1 MGRCS
6 LLFRQ
11 FSLLLWKNYI
21 VKRRLWIVTF
31 LEVIL
36 ELLFAIMLLMFRKYI
51 PTEQVAS
58 VSYSVQD
65 IDTLPSFFQDF
76 PSPGSLW
83 ELVYVPSSNEAVKGI
98 AKDVQRT
105 LGKTIKA
112 RGFTSEQAFDDY
124 IRYHNESSNVLAAIV
139 FEHAFS
145 HKFEPIPLKV
155 RYHLR
160 LSFSPR
166 NTIVTGRLFLMPKEP
181 EGWRTALLFPLYPL
195 PGPRNHLMSDGGNPG
210 YISEGFLAIQHAVD
224 KAITQYH
231 AKDPVRWLINSVHV
245 VVKRFPFP
253 HFVSDNFLEFLGQV
267 LPLIILLIYSLNV
280 LMIIRVI
287 VQEKEKQLKE
297 YLQMM
302 GLSNWLFWGSY
313 FVTFIFSFLIT
324 VTLMTMFFFIK
335 IFNQPILRNSEPS
348 LVFIFLVCFAISSLF
363 FSFMISTF
371 FNKANMAVATGG
383 CIYFITYL
391 PYLFINSRYNQMSLN
406 QKLSACL
413 LSNIAMTLGINLLV
427 KFEVKGDGV
436 RWDSLMD
443 TVSIE
448 DDLSFGHVLGMMLCD
463 SLCYALVA
471 WYMENV
477 FPGEYGMPQSWYFF
491 LKRSYWYG
499 YPKPHFRK
507 HIESDNTPRSEYMEA
522 EPVGLVAGVQIK
534 HLSKV
539 FVVGNNIKEAVK
551 DLTLNIYEGQI
562 TVLLGHNGAGKTTT
576 LSMLTGLFPPTSGQ
590 AYINGF
596 EITRDMVQIRKNLG
610 LCPQHDLLFDYLT
623 VEEHLYFF
631 AKLKGFSKKKLK
643 GEIDHMLNVFNL
655 EEKRNSFTNSLSGGM
670 KRKLSISIALVGD
683 SKVVMLDEPTSG
695 MDLISRRATWNL
707 LQQQKSS
714 RTILL
719 TTHHMDE
726 ADLLGDRI
734 AIMAKGDLQCCGS
747 SLFLK
752 HKYGAGYHLIMVKE
766 PQCNIKKISQLIFRF
781 VPNARMESNV
791 GAELSFILPKE
802 NAVRFEELFTELETN
817 QEKLG
822 ISSYGASVTTME
834 EVFLKVGKMVDAK
847 MDLQAVQL
855 SASNKEFLR
864 QASRMSLEGDNMGLY
879 LSDTDDE
886 EDKKP
891 DNQEHHEHH
900 YHSVKFNTGIYLYS
914 QQFYAMLVKRA
925 TFSLRNWK
933 LILLQILVLLTF
945 TSILLK
951 AITFYSE
958 VQDDPKLEMS
968 LQPYGR
974 TIVPFS
980 VSGNTELSRRFKQ
993 HIQVLLHDE
1002 KQVPQ
1007 LVKGDIEEFLLNG
1020 RLCSDRCL
1028 VAFDVVSGEN
1038 KTTITAFFN
1047 NQAYHSPAAALALV
1061 DNILHMA
1068 RNGPSTSIKIYNKPQ
1083 PRSAIKAAREE
1094 YHKGSRGH
1102 EIAFSLF
1109 FGMAALASSFCLLT
1123 VTERIIK
1130 AKHLQFVSGVRIINF
1145 WLSAFLWDLFNFI
1158 IPCLLLLVVFKLCD
1172 VKAFIDDYH
1181 AADILLIFMLYGWSI
1196 IPLMYLM
1203 SFLFS
1208 GSATAYAKLVV
1219 FNFFSGIISFLFVY
1233 MAESNVVIMAN
1244 SSIKAL
1250 DNLFLIFPNHNLGQ
1264 SISGFY
1270 ENYKAQKY
1278 CTSVAYTDCEK
1289 KGITYE
1295 ENIYSWMGHGI
1306 GKYVASMALSGFF
1319 FLLLLFLIE
1328 SQAWKFRNKLSRC
1341 IFFRCYTNWRK
1352 ISHSKKHDN
1361 QRELEDTDVSN
1372 EKKKIRDYPREAI
1385 SVMQCPL
1392 ILRDLKKVYY
1402 RWIPILAV
1410 DKISFTVMKGECF
1423 GLLGFN
1429 GAGKTTTF
1437 KMLTGDETITS
1448 GDAYFNGC
1456 SIRKNIN
1463 TVQRRISYCPQFDAL
1478 LDYMTGRE
1486 IMYMYARLWGI
1497 PENHIDHYVKNML
1510 KSLLLESNADKL
1522 IRNLSGG
1529 NKRKLSTGISLIGRP
1544 SVIFL
1549 DEPST
1554 GMDPVARRLLWD
1566 TVMRSRESGKA
1577 IVITSHSMEECEAL
1591 CTRLAIMVAGKLKCL
1606 GSPQYLKNKFG
1617 SGYTLVAKMRSDS
1630 VDSDME
1636 QFKNFIKLTFP
1647 GRTLKHEH
1655 QGMVHYNI
1663 PSENLSWAKV
1673 FGILEKAKEVYKLE
1687 DYSISQITLEQ
1698 VFLSFAEHG
1707 IAEDEEND

>member
-1 MGRCS
+1 MGKCN
-6 LLFRQ
+6 LLSRQ
-11 FSLLLWKNYI
+11 FLLLLWKNYI
-21 VKRRLWIVTF
+21 IKKRLWIITF
-31 LEVIL
+31 LEIIL

-51 PTEQVAS
+51 PTEQVDS
-58 VSYSVQD
+58 VSYNIQQ
-65 IDTLPSFFQDF
+65 ITTLPSPFRT
-76 PSPGSLW
+76 PPRKISPW
-83 ELVYVPSSNEAVKGI
+83 ELVYVPSNSEVVKGI
-98 AKDVQRT
+98 TKKVQQA
-105 LGKTIKA
+105 LGTNMKA

-139 FEHAFS
+139 FEHSFS
-145 HKFEPIPLKV
+145 HKMEPLPLKA

-160 LSFSPR
+160 FSFSPR
-166 NTIVTGRLFLMPKEP
+166 NTLVTGRLFLMPKEP

-195 PGPRNHLMSDGGNPG
+195 PGPRNHLLSDGGNPG
-210 YISEGFLAIQHAVD
+210 YISEGFLAVQHAVD
-224 KAITQYH
+224 KAIIQYH
-231 AKDPVRWLINSVHV
+231 GKDFGKWLVNHV
-245 VVKRFPFP
+245 TVKVKRFPFP
-253 HFVSDNFLEFLGQV
+253 RFVSDNFLEFLGRV

-313 FVTFIFSFLIT
+313 FVTFFCSFLIT
-324 VTLMTMFFFIK
+324 ACLMTMFFFIK
-335 IFNQPILRNSEPS
+335 IFNQPILRNSDPS
-348 LVFIFLVCFAISSLF
+348 LMFVFLVCFATSSLF

-391 PYLFINSRYNQMSLN
+391 PYLFISSRYNQMNLS

-413 LSNIAMTLGINLLV
+413 LSNVAMTLGINLLV
-427 KFEVKGDGV
+427 N
-436 RWDSLMD
+436 LMD

-448 DDLSFGHVLGMMLCD
+448 DDLSFGHILGMMLCD

-471 WYMENV
+471 WYMESV
-477 FPGEYGMPQSWYFF
+477 FPGEYGMPQPWYFF

-499 YPKPHFRK
+499 YPKPLFRRY
-507 HIESDNTPRSEYMEA
+507 IDSEDVPRSEYMEA

-539 FVVGNNIKEAVK
+539 FVVGSNIKEAVR
-551 DLTLNIYEGQI
+551 DLNLNIYEGQI

-576 LSMLTGLFPPTSGQ
+576 LSMLTGLYPPTSGQ

-623 VEEHLYFF
+623 VSEHLYFF
-631 AKLKGFSKKKLK
+631 AMLKGFSKKKLNN
-643 GEIDHMLNVFNL
+643 EIDRMLNIFNL
-655 EEKRNSFTNSLSGGM
+655 EEKRNAFSNSLSGGM

-683 SKVVMLDEPTSG
+683 SKVVMLDEPTAG

-707 LQQQKSS
+707 LQQQKSR

-766 PQCNIKKISQLIFRF
+766 PQCKIKKISQLIYQY
-781 VPNARMESNV
+781 VPNATMESNV

-802 NAVRFEELFTELETN
+802 NSQRFEELFTALEEN
-817 QEKLG
+817 QKKLG

-834 EVFLKVGKMVDAK
+834 EVFLKVGKMVDSK
-847 MDLQAVQL
+847 MDLKAIQL

-864 QASRMSLEGDNMGLY
+864 Q
-879 LSDTDDE
+879 
-886 EDKKP
+886 
-891 DNQEHHEHH
+891 
-900 YHSVKFNTGIYLYS
+900 IYLYS

-945 TSILLK
+945 TAILLR

-958 VQDDPKLEMS
+958 VRDDPALEMN
-968 LQPYGR
+968 LRQYGR

-980 VSGNTELSRRFKQ
+980 ISGTTTLSQKLREY
-993 HIQVLLHDE
+993 IQVLLKDE

-1007 LVKGDIEEFLLNG
+1007 LFLLNG
-1020 RLCSDRCL
+1020 RLCTDRCI
-1028 VAFDVVSGEN
+1028 VAIEIDSRRDR
-1038 KTTITAFFN
+1038 TLITALFN

-1061 DNILHMA
+1061 DNILLMSRVGTRA
-1068 RNGPSTSIKIYNKPQ
+1068 SIQVSNKPQ
-1083 PRSAIKAAREE
+1083 PRIFMSISHR
-1094 YHKGSRGH
+1094 GSRGH

-1158 IPCLLLLVVFKLCD
+1158 IPCLLLLVVFKFSG
-1172 VKAFIDDYH
+1172 VKAFVDNYH
-1181 AADILLIFMLYGWSI
+1181 AADVLLIFMLYGWSV

-1203 SFLFS
+1203 SFLFT

-1219 FNFFSGIISFLFVY
+1219 FNFFSGMISFLFVY
-1233 MAESNVVIMAN
+1233 MAESNGKGN
-1244 SSIKAL
+1244 NTYFFSPFSIE
-1250 DNLFLIFPNHNLGQ
+1250 
-1264 SISGFY
+1264 Y
-1270 ENYKAQKY
+1270 EK
-1278 CTSVAYTDCEK
+1278 
-1289 KGITYE
+1289 
-1295 ENIYSWMGHGI
+1295 NIYSWEGHGI
-1306 GKYVASMALSGFF
+1306 GKYIASMAISGFI
-1319 FLLLLFLIE
+1319 FLLILFLLE
-1328 SQAWKFRNKLSRC
+1328 SQLWKLRNTLSRC
-1341 IFFRCYTNWRK
+1341 IFFRFYTK
-1352 ISHSKKHDN
+1352 CIIFSGFS
-1361 QRELEDTDVSN
+1361 Q
-1372 EKKKIRDYPREAI
+1372 
-1385 SVMQCPL
+1385 
-1392 ILRDLKKVYY
+1392 VYY

-1410 DKISFTVMKGECF
+1410 DRISFAVMKGECF

-1448 GDAYFNGC
+1448 GDAFFDGL
-1456 SIRKNIN
+1456 SISKNIK
-1463 TVQRRISYCPQFDAL
+1463 TRRISYCPQFDAL

-1566 TVMRSRESGKA
+1566 TVMRTRESGKA

-1617 SGYTLVAKMRSDS
+1617 SGYTLVAKMQSDS
-1630 VDSDME
+1630 TDADME
-1636 QFKNFIKLTFP
+1636 QFKEFIKCTFP
-1647 GRTLKHEH
+1647 GRTLNHEH
-1655 QGMVHYNI
+1655 QGMVQYNI
-1663 PSENLSWAKV
+1663 PSDNLSWAKV
-1673 FGILEKAKEVYKLE
+1673 FGILEKAKDIYKLE

-1698 VFLSFAEHG
+1698 VFLSFAEQG
-1707 IAEDEEND
+1707 TAEDEEND

>member
-1 MGRCS
+1 MGRCG
-6 LLFRQ
+6 LLSRQ
-11 FSLLLWKNYI
+11 FLLLLWKNYI
-21 VKRRLWIVTF
+21 IKRRLWIVTF

-51 PTEQVAS
+51 PTEHVDS
-58 VSYSVQD
+58 VSYNVQQ
-65 IDTLPSFFQDF
+65 IATLPSFFRSLPRR
-76 PSPGSLW
+76 PSPW
-83 ELVYVPSSNEAVKGI
+83 ELVYVPSNS
-98 AKDVQRT
+98 DVVRRITRT
-105 LGKTIKA
+105 AQEFLGTNMKA
-112 RGFTSEQAFDDY
+112 RGFSSEQAFDDY
-124 IRYHNESSNVLAAIV
+124 IRFHNESSNVLAAIV

-145 HKFEPIPLKV
+145 HKFQPLPIKT

-160 LSFSPR
+160 FSFSPR
-166 NTIVTGRLFLMPKEP
+166 NTLVTGRLFLMPKEP
-181 EGWRTALLFPLYPL
+181 EGWRTALLFPLYPS
-195 PGPRNHLMSDGGNPG
+195 PGPRNHLLSDGGNPG

-224 KAITQYH
+224 KAIMLYH
-231 AKDPVRWLINSVHV
+231 ARDHGKMFFNSLTVI
-245 VVKRFPFP
+245 VKRFPFP
-253 HFVSDNFLEFLGQV
+253 RFVSDNFLEFLGQV

-302 GLSNWLFWGSY
+302 GLSSWLFWGSY
-313 FVTFIFSFLIT
+313 FITFICSFLIT
-324 VTLMTMFFFIK
+324 CALVTMFFFIK
-335 IFNQPILRNSEPS
+335 IFNEPILRNSDPS
-348 LVFIFLVCFAISSLF
+348 LVFTFLVCFAISSLF

-391 PYLFINSRYNQMSLN
+391 PYLFISSRYNLMSLK

-427 KFEVKGDGV
+427 KFETKGDGV

-443 TVSIE
+443 SVSIE
-448 DDLSFGHVLGMMLCD
+448 DDLSFGHVLQMMLCD

-471 WYMENV
+471 WYMESV
-477 FPGEYGMPQSWYFF
+477 FPGEYGIPQSWYFF

-499 YPKPHFRK
+499 YPRPLFRR
-507 HIESDNTPRSEYMEA
+507 HIDTEDKSHNEYMEA
-522 EPVGLVAGVQIK
+522 EPIGLVAGVQIK

-539 FVVGNNIKEAVK
+539 FVVGNNIKEAVR

-576 LSMLTGLFPPTSGQ
+576 LSMLTGLYPPTSGQ

-596 EITRDMVQIRKNLG
+596 EITRDMVEIRKNLG

-623 VEEHLYFF
+623 VAEHLYFF
-631 AKLKGFSKKKLK
+631 AMLKGFSKKKLK
-643 GEIDHMLNVFNL
+643 SEIDHMLSIFNL
-655 EEKRNSFTNSLSGGM
+655 EEKRNSFSNSLSGGM

-766 PQCNIKKISQLIFRF
+766 PQCKIKKISQLIYQY
-781 VPNARMESNV
+781 VPNATMESNV

-802 NAVRFEELFTELETN
+802 NAERFEQLFTELEQN
-817 QEKLG
+817 QQKLG
-822 ISSYGASVTTME
+822 ISSYGTSVTTME
-834 EVFLKVGKMVDAK
+834 EVFLKVGKMVDSK
-847 MDLQAVQL
+847 MDLQAIQL

-864 QASRMSLEGDNMGLY
+864 QASRMSLEGDEMGIY
-879 LSDTDDE
+879 LSDSDE
-886 EDKKP
+886 EEKKQDDQQP
-891 DNQEHHEHH
+891 REHH

-925 TFSLRNWK
+925 TFSLRNWR

-945 TSILLK
+945 TAILLR

-958 VQDDPKLEMS
+958 VQDDPELEMS
-968 LQPYGR
+968 LRQYGR

-980 VSGNTELSRRFKQ
+980 ISGRSELSARLRG
-993 HIQVLLHDE
+993 HIQVLLKDE

-1007 LVKGDIEEFLLNG
+1007 MVKGNIEEFLLNG
-1020 RLCSDRCL
+1020 RLCTDRCI
-1028 VAFDVVSGEN
+1028 VAVDVVAERFR
-1038 KTTITAFFN
+1038 TTITALFN
-1047 NQAYHSPAAALALV
+1047 NQAYHSPAAALSLV
-1061 DNILHMA
+1061 DNILFMSRSGVRA
-1068 RNGPSTSIKIYNKPQ
+1068 SIRVSNKPQ
-1083 PRSAIKAAREE
+1083 PRSAIKAARET

-1158 IPCLLLLVVFKLCD
+1158 VPCLLLLVVFKFCG
-1172 VKAFIDDYH
+1172 VKAFVEDSH
-1181 AADILLIFMLYGWSI
+1181 AADILLIFVLYGWSV

-1219 FNFFSGIISFLFVY
+1219 FNFFTGMISFLFVY
-1233 MAESNVVIMAN
+1233 MAESNVVVMAN

-1270 ENYKAQKY
+1270 ENYKAQKF
-1278 CTSVAYTDCEK
+1278 CTSVASRDCEE
-1289 KGITYE
+1289 KGIIYE
-1295 ENIYSWMGHGI
+1295 KNIYSWMGHGI
-1306 GKYVASMALSGFF
+1306 GKYVASMALSGLI
-1319 FLLLLFLIE
+1319 FLILLFLIE
-1328 SQAWKFRNKLSRC
+1328 SQAWKLRNRLSRY
-1341 IFFRCYTNWRK
+1341 IFFQCYSKWHK
-1352 ISHSKKHDN
+1352 SQVISAAT
-1361 QRELEDTDVSN
+1361 QPPEDADVSN
-1372 EKKKIRDYPREAI
+1372 EKMKIREYPEEAI
-1385 SVMQCPL
+1385 SVMNCPL
-1392 ILRDLKKVYY
+1392 ILRDLMKVYY

-1410 DKISFTVMKGECF
+1410 DRISFAVMKGECF

-1448 GDAYFNGC
+1448 GDAYFDGR
-1456 SIRKNIN
+1456 SISKNIK

-1497 PENHIDHYVKNML
+1497 PENHINRYVKNML

-1529 NKRKLSTGISLIGRP
+1529 NKRKLSTGISLLGRP

-1566 TVMRSRESGKA
+1566 IVMRTRESGKA
-1577 IVITSHSMEECEAL
+1577 IVITSHRPNTEA
-1591 CTRLAIMVAGKLKCL
+1591 
-1606 GSPQYLKNKFG
+1606 
-1617 SGYTLVAKMRSDS
+1617 
-1630 VDSDME
+1630 
-1636 QFKNFIKLTFP
+1636 
-1647 GRTLKHEH
+1647 
-1655 QGMVHYNI
+1655 
-1663 PSENLSWAKV
+1663 
-1673 FGILEKAKEVYKLE
+1673 
-1687 DYSISQITLEQ
+1687 
-1698 VFLSFAEHG
+1698 
-1707 IAEDEEND
+1707 

>member
-1 MGRCS
+1 MGKCN
-6 LLFRQ
+6 LLSRQ
-11 FSLLLWKNYI
+11 FLLLLWKNYI
-21 VKRRLWIVTF
+21 IKKRLWIITF
-31 LEVIL
+31 LEIIL

-51 PTEQVAS
+51 PTEQVDS
-58 VSYSVQD
+58 VSYNIQQ
-65 IDTLPSFFQDF
+65 ITTLPSPFRT
-76 PSPGSLW
+76 PPRKISPW
-83 ELVYVPSSNEAVKGI
+83 ELVYVPSNSEVVKGI
-98 AKDVQRT
+98 TKKVQQA
-105 LGKTIKA
+105 LGTNMKA

-139 FEHAFS
+139 FEHSFS
-145 HKFEPIPLKV
+145 HKMEPLPLKA

-160 LSFSPR
+160 FSFSPR
-166 NTIVTGRLFLMPKEP
+166 NTLVTGRLFLMPKEP

-195 PGPRNHLMSDGGNPG
+195 PGPRNHLLSDGGNPG
-210 YISEGFLAIQHAVD
+210 YISEGFLAVQHAVD
-224 KAITQYH
+224 KAIIQYH
-231 AKDPVRWLINSVHV
+231 GKDFGKWLVNHV
-245 VVKRFPFP
+245 TVKVKRFPFP
-253 HFVSDNFLEFLGQV
+253 RFVSDNFLEFLGRV

-313 FVTFIFSFLIT
+313 FVTFFCSFLIT
-324 VTLMTMFFFIK
+324 ACLMTMFFFIK
-335 IFNQPILRNSEPS
+335 IFNQPILRNSDPS
-348 LVFIFLVCFAISSLF
+348 LMFVFLVCFATSSLF

-391 PYLFINSRYNQMSLN
+391 PYLFISSRYNQMNLS

-413 LSNIAMTLGINLLV
+413 LSNVAMTLGINLLV
-427 KFEVKGDGV
+427 KFEIKGDGV

-448 DDLSFGHVLGMMLCD
+448 DDLSFGHILGMMLCD

-471 WYMENV
+471 WYMESV
-477 FPGEYGMPQSWYFF
+477 FPGEYGMPQPWYFF

-499 YPKPHFRK
+499 YPKPLFRRY
-507 HIESDNTPRSEYMEA
+507 IDSEDVPRSEYMEA

-539 FVVGNNIKEAVK
+539 FVVGSNIKEAVR
-551 DLTLNIYEGQI
+551 DLNLNIYEGQI

-576 LSMLTGLFPPTSGQ
+576 LSMLTGLYPPTSGQ

-623 VEEHLYFF
+623 VSEHLYFF
-631 AKLKGFSKKKLK
+631 AMLKGFSKKKLNN
-643 GEIDHMLNVFNL
+643 EIDRMLNIFNL
-655 EEKRNSFTNSLSGGM
+655 EEKRNAFSNSLSGGM

-683 SKVVMLDEPTSG
+683 SKVVMLDEPTAG

-707 LQQQKSS
+707 LQQQKSR

-766 PQCNIKKISQLIFRF
+766 PQCKIKKISQLIYQY
-781 VPNARMESNV
+781 VPNATMESNV

-802 NAVRFEELFTELETN
+802 NSQRFEELFTALEEN
-817 QEKLG
+817 QKKLG

-834 EVFLKVGKMVDAK
+834 EVFLKVGKMVDSK
-847 MDLQAVQL
+847 MDLKAIQL

-864 QASRMSLEGDNMGLY
+864 QVSRMSLEGDEMGIY
-879 LSDTDDE
+879 LSDSDE
-886 EDKKP
+886 EK
-891 DNQEHHEHH
+891 NQEEQQQQREHH

-945 TSILLK
+945 TAILLR

-958 VQDDPKLEMS
+958 VRDDPALEMN
-968 LQPYGR
+968 LRQYGR

-980 VSGNTELSRRFKQ
+980 ISGTTTLSQKLREY
-993 HIQVLLHDE
+993 IQVLLKDE

-1007 LVKGDIEEFLLNG
+1007 LVKGNIEEFLLNG
-1020 RLCSDRCL
+1020 RLCTDRCI
-1028 VAFDVVSGEN
+1028 VAIEIDSRRDR
-1038 KTTITAFFN
+1038 TLITALFN

-1061 DNILHMA
+1061 DNILLMSRVGTRA
-1068 RNGPSTSIKIYNKPQ
+1068 SIQVSNKPQ
-1083 PRSAIKAAREE
+1083 PRSAIKAARET

-1158 IPCLLLLVVFKLCD
+1158 IPCLLLLVVFKFSG
-1172 VKAFIDDYH
+1172 VKAFVDNYH
-1181 AADILLIFMLYGWSI
+1181 AADVLLIFMLYGWSV

-1203 SFLFS
+1203 SFLFT

-1219 FNFFSGIISFLFVY
+1219 FNFFSGMISFLFVY
-1233 MAESNVVIMAN
+1233 MAESNVVVMAN
-1244 SSIKAL
+1244 SSIKTL

-1278 CTSVAYTDCEK
+1278 CTSVASKDCEE
-1289 KGITYE
+1289 KGIEYE
-1295 ENIYSWMGHGI
+1295 KNIYSWEGHGI
-1306 GKYVASMALSGFF
+1306 GKYIASMAISGFI
-1319 FLLLLFLIE
+1319 FLLILFLLE
-1328 SQAWKFRNKLSRC
+1328 SQLWKLRNTLSRC
-1341 IFFRCYTNWRK
+1341 IFFRFYTKWHKSQTMNAA
-1352 ISHSKKHDN
+1352 S
-1361 QRELEDTDVSN
+1361 QPPEDIDVAN
-1372 EKKKIRDYPREAI
+1372 EKKKIREYPLEAI
-1385 SVMQCPL
+1385 KSMESPL
-1392 ILRDLKKVYY
+1392 ILRDLMKVYY

-1410 DKISFTVMKGECF
+1410 DRISFAVMKGECF

-1448 GDAYFNGC
+1448 GDAFFDGL
-1456 SIRKNIN
+1456 SISKNIK

-1566 TVMRSRESGKA
+1566 TVMRTRESGKA

-1617 SGYTLVAKMRSDS
+1617 SGYTLVAKMQSDS
-1630 VDSDME
+1630 TDADME
-1636 QFKNFIKLTFP
+1636 QFKEFIKCTFP
-1647 GRTLKHEH
+1647 GRTLNHEH
-1655 QGMVHYNI
+1655 QGMVQYNI
-1663 PSENLSWAKV
+1663 PSDNLSWAKV
-1673 FGILEKAKEVYKLE
+1673 FGILEKAKDIYKLE

-1698 VFLSFAEHG
+1698 VFLSFAEQG
-1707 IAEDEEND
+1707 TAEDEEND

>member
-6 LLFRQ
+6 LLSRQ

-21 VKRRLWIVTF
+21 IKRRLWIITF
-31 LEVIL
+31 LEIIL

-58 VSYSVQD
+58 VSYNVQQ
-65 IDTLPSFFQDF
+65 IANLPSFFQT
-76 PSPGSLW
+76 PANQHSPW
-83 ELVYVPSSNEAVKGI
+83 ELVYVPSNSDVVKNIIKTTQKVLGSNM
-98 AKDVQRT
+98 
-105 LGKTIKA
+105 KA
-112 RGFTSEQAFDDY
+112 RGFSSEQAFDDY

-139 FEHAFS
+139 FEHTFS
-145 HKFEPIPLKV
+145 HKWEPLPLKV

-160 LSFSPR
+160 FSFSPR
-166 NTIVTGRLFLMPKEP
+166 NTEPIGKLFLMPKEP
-181 EGWRTALLFPLYPL
+181 EGWHTAYLFPLFPL
-195 PGPRNHLMSDGGNPG
+195 PGPRNHLYSDGGSPG
-210 YISEGFLAIQHAVD
+210 YVSEGFLAIQHALD
-224 KAITQYH
+224 KAIIQYH
-231 AKDPVRWLINSVHV
+231 GKDNWLIDHV
-245 VVKRFPFP
+245 AVNVKRFPFP

-302 GLSNWLFWGSY
+302 GLSSWLLRASY
-313 FVTFIFSFLIT
+313 FITFVCSFLIT
-324 VTLMTMFFFIK
+324 ISLMTMFFFIK
-335 IFNQPILRNSEPS
+335 IFNQPILRNSDPS

-391 PYLFINSRYNQMSLN
+391 PYLFINSRYNQMSLK

-427 KFEVKGDGV
+427 KFEIKGDGV
-436 RWDSLMD
+436 HWNNLMD
-443 TVSIE
+443 EVSIE
-448 DDLSFGHVLGMMLCD
+448 DNLSFGHVLGMMLCD

-477 FPGEYGMPQSWYFF
+477 FPGEYGMPQPWYFF

-499 YPKPHFRK
+499 YPKPLLRR
-507 HIESDNTPRSEYMEA
+507 HIDTEEVSHSEYMEA

-534 HLSKV
+534 HLCKA
-539 FVVGNNIKEAVK
+539 FVVGSNIKEAVRN
-551 DLTLNIYEGQI
+551 LTLNIYEGQI

-576 LSMLTGLFPPTSGQ
+576 LSMLTGLYPPTSGQ

-596 EITRDMVQIRKNLG
+596 EITREMAEIRKNLG
-610 LCPQHDLLFDYLT
+610 LCPQRDLLFDYLT
-623 VEEHLYFF
+623 VSEHLYFF
-631 AKLKGFSKKKLK
+631 AMLKGFSKKNLK
-643 GEIDHMLNVFNL
+643 NEIDHMLNIFNL
-655 EEKRNSFTNSLSGGM
+655 EEKRNAFSNSLSGGM
-670 KRKLSISIALVGD
+670 KRKLSISIALIGD

-734 AIMAKGDLQCCGS
+734 AIMANGDLQCCGS

-766 PQCNIKKISQLIFRF
+766 PQCEIKKISELIYRY
-781 VPNARMESNV
+781 VPNATMESNV

-802 NAVRFEELFTELETN
+802 NAERFEELFTELEEN
-817 QEKLG
+817 QKMLG

-834 EVFLKVGKMVDAK
+834 EVFL
-847 MDLQAVQL
+847 
-855 SASNKEFLR
+855 
-864 QASRMSLEGDNMGLY
+864 
-879 LSDTDDE
+879 
-886 EDKKP
+886 
-891 DNQEHHEHH
+891 
-900 YHSVKFNTGIYLYS
+900 
-914 QQFYAMLVKRA
+914 
-925 TFSLRNWK
+925 
-933 LILLQILVLLTF
+933 
-945 TSILLK
+945 
-951 AITFYSE
+951 
-958 VQDDPKLEMS
+958 
-968 LQPYGR
+968 
-974 TIVPFS
+974 
-980 VSGNTELSRRFKQ
+980 
-993 HIQVLLHDE
+993 
-1002 KQVPQ
+1002 
-1007 LVKGDIEEFLLNG
+1007 
-1020 RLCSDRCL
+1020 
-1028 VAFDVVSGEN
+1028 
-1038 KTTITAFFN
+1038 
-1047 NQAYHSPAAALALV
+1047 
-1061 DNILHMA
+1061 
-1068 RNGPSTSIKIYNKPQ
+1068 
-1083 PRSAIKAAREE
+1083 
-1094 YHKGSRGH
+1094 KGSRGH

-1145 WLSAFLWDLFNFI
+1145 WLSAFFWDLFNFI
-1158 IPCLLLLVVFKLCD
+1158 IPCLLLLVVFKYCG
-1172 VKAFIDDYH
+1172 VKAFVDDHH
-1181 AADILLIFMLYGWSI
+1181 AADILLIFVLYGWSI

-1219 FNFFSGIISFLFVY
+1219 FNFFSGTI
-1233 MAESNVVIMAN
+1233 MVIMAN
-1244 SSIKAL
+1244 SSIKTL

-1278 CTSVAYTDCEK
+1278 CTSVAARDCEE
-1289 KGITYE
+1289 KGINYE
-1295 ENIYSWMGHGI
+1295 TNIYSWMGHGI
-1306 GKYVASMALSGFF
+1306 GKYIASMAISGLI
-1319 FLLLLFLIE
+1319 FLLMLLLIE
-1328 SQAWKFRNKLSRC
+1328 SQVWKLRNKLSRY
-1341 IFFRCYTNWRK
+1341 IFFRCYTNW
-1352 ISHSKKHDN
+1352 
-1361 QRELEDTDVSN
+1361 
-1372 EKKKIRDYPREAI
+1372 Y
-1385 SVMQCPL
+1385 
-1392 ILRDLKKVYY
+1392 KVYY

-1410 DKISFTVMKGECF
+1410 DSISFAVMKGECF

-1448 GDAYFNGC
+1448 GDAYFDGH
-1456 SIRKNIN
+1456 SINKNIK
-1463 TVQRRISYCPQFDAL
+1463 TRRISYCPQFDAL

-1497 PENHIDHYVKNML
+1497 PENHIDRYVKNML
-1510 KSLLLESNADKL
+1510 KSLLLETNADKL

-1554 GMDPVARRLLWD
+1554 GMDPMARRLLWD
-1566 TVMRSRESGKA
+1566 TVMRIRESGKA

-1617 SGYTLVAKMRSDS
+1617 SGYTLIAKMKSDS
-1630 VDSDME
+1630 TDSDME
-1636 QFKNFIKLTFP
+1636 RFKDFINLTFP

-1663 PSENLSWAKV
+1663 PTDNLSWAKV
-1673 FGILEKAKEVYKLE
+1673 FGILEKAKDEYKLE

-1707 IAEDEEND
+1707 RAEDEEND

>member
-6 LLFRQ
+6 LLSRQ

-21 VKRRLWIVTF
+21 IKRRLWIITF
-31 LEVIL
+31 LEIIL

-58 VSYSVQD
+58 VSYNVQQ
-65 IDTLPSFFQDF
+65 IANLPSFFQT
-76 PSPGSLW
+76 PANQHSPW
-83 ELVYVPSSNEAVKGI
+83 ELVYVPSNSDVVKNIIKTTQKVLGSNM
-98 AKDVQRT
+98 
-105 LGKTIKA
+105 KA
-112 RGFTSEQAFDDY
+112 RGFSSEQAFDDY

-139 FEHAFS
+139 FEHTFS
-145 HKFEPIPLKV
+145 HKWEPLPLKV

-160 LSFSPR
+160 FSFSPR
-166 NTIVTGRLFLMPKEP
+166 NTEPIGKLFLMPKEP
-181 EGWRTALLFPLYPL
+181 EGWHTAYLFPLFPL
-195 PGPRNHLMSDGGNPG
+195 PGPRNHLYSDGGSPG
-210 YISEGFLAIQHAVD
+210 YVSEGFLAIQHALD
-224 KAITQYH
+224 KAIIQYH
-231 AKDPVRWLINSVHV
+231 GKDNWLIDHV
-245 VVKRFPFP
+245 AVNVKRFPFP

-302 GLSNWLFWGSY
+302 GLSSWLLRASY
-313 FVTFIFSFLIT
+313 FITFVCSFLIT
-324 VTLMTMFFFIK
+324 ISLMTMFFFIK
-335 IFNQPILRNSEPS
+335 IFNQPILRNSDPS

-371 FNKANMAVATGG
+371 FNK
-383 CIYFITYL
+383 
-391 PYLFINSRYNQMSLN
+391 
-406 QKLSACL
+406 
-413 LSNIAMTLGINLLV
+413 
-427 KFEVKGDGV
+427 GDGV
-436 RWDSLMD
+436 HWNNLMD
-443 TVSIE
+443 EVSIE
-448 DDLSFGHVLGMMLCD
+448 DNLSFGHVLGMMLCD

-477 FPGEYGMPQSWYFF
+477 FPGEYGMPQPWYFF

-499 YPKPHFRK
+499 YPKPLLRR
-507 HIESDNTPRSEYMEA
+507 HIDTEEVSHSEYMEA

-534 HLSKV
+534 HLCKA
-539 FVVGNNIKEAVK
+539 FVVGSNIKEAVRN
-551 DLTLNIYEGQI
+551 LTLNIYEGQI

-576 LSMLTGLFPPTSGQ
+576 LSMLTGLYPPTSGQ

-596 EITRDMVQIRKNLG
+596 EITREMAEIRKNLG
-610 LCPQHDLLFDYLT
+610 LCPQRDLLFDYLT
-623 VEEHLYFF
+623 VSEHLYFF
-631 AKLKGFSKKKLK
+631 AMLKGFSKKNLK
-643 GEIDHMLNVFNL
+643 NEIDHMLNIFNL
-655 EEKRNSFTNSLSGGM
+655 EEKRNAFSNSLSGGM
-670 KRKLSISIALVGD
+670 KRKLSISIALIGD

-734 AIMAKGDLQCCGS
+734 AIMANGDLQCCGS

-766 PQCNIKKISQLIFRF
+766 PQCEIKKISELIYRY
-781 VPNARMESNV
+781 VPNATMESNV

-802 NAVRFEELFTELETN
+802 NAERFEELFTELEEN
-817 QEKLG
+817 QKMLG

-834 EVFLKVGKMVDAK
+834 EVFL
-847 MDLQAVQL
+847 
-855 SASNKEFLR
+855 N
-864 QASRMSLEGDNMGLY
+864 
-879 LSDTDDE
+879 
-886 EDKKP
+886 
-891 DNQEHHEHH
+891 
-900 YHSVKFNTGIYLYS
+900 

-925 TFSLRNWK
+925 TFSVRNWK

-945 TSILLK
+945 TAILLR

-958 VQDDPKLEMS
+958 VRDDPKLEMS
-968 LQPYGR
+968 LQQYGQ
-974 TIVPFS
+974 TIVPYS
-980 VSGNTELSRRFKQ
+980 ISGNTDLSRQLRE
-993 HIQVLLHDE
+993 HIKVLLEDE
-1002 KQVPQ
+1002 RQVPQ
-1007 LVKGDIEEFLLNG
+1007 MVKGNMEEFLLNG
-1020 RLCSDRCL
+1020 RLCTDRCL
-1028 VAFDVVSGEN
+1028 VAVEIDSQKN
-1038 KTTITAFFN
+1038 KTRITALFN
-1047 NQAYHSPAAALALV
+1047 NQAFHSPAVALALV
-1061 DNILHMA
+1061 DNILLMSRSGTRA
-1068 RNGPSTSIKIYNKPQ
+1068 SIEVSNKPQ

-1094 YHKGSRGH
+1094 YHNRGH

-1145 WLSAFLWDLFNFI
+1145 WLSAFFWDLFNFI
-1158 IPCLLLLVVFKLCD
+1158 IPCLLLLVVFKYCG
-1172 VKAFIDDYH
+1172 VKAFVDDHH
-1181 AADILLIFMLYGWSI
+1181 AADILLIFVLYGWSI

-1219 FNFFSGIISFLFVY
+1219 FNFFSGTI
-1233 MAESNVVIMAN
+1233 MVIMAN
-1244 SSIKAL
+1244 SSIKTL

-1278 CTSVAYTDCEK
+1278 CTSVAARDCEE
-1289 KGITYE
+1289 KGINYE
-1295 ENIYSWMGHGI
+1295 TNIYSWMGHGI
-1306 GKYVASMALSGFF
+1306 GKYIASMAISGLI
-1319 FLLLLFLIE
+1319 FLLMLLLIE
-1328 SQAWKFRNKLSRC
+1328 SQLLFLTYRHYFFSI
-1341 IFFRCYTNWRK
+1341 IFSGF
-1352 ISHSKKHDN
+1352 S
-1361 QRELEDTDVSN
+1361 Q
-1372 EKKKIRDYPREAI
+1372 
-1385 SVMQCPL
+1385 
-1392 ILRDLKKVYY
+1392 VYY

-1410 DKISFTVMKGECF
+1410 DSISFAVMKGECF

-1448 GDAYFNGC
+1448 GDAYFDGH
-1456 SIRKNIN
+1456 SINKNIK
-1463 TVQRRISYCPQFDAL
+1463 TRRISYCPQFDAL

-1497 PENHIDHYVKNML
+1497 PENHIDRYVKNML
-1510 KSLLLESNADKL
+1510 KSLLLETNADKL

-1554 GMDPVARRLLWD
+1554 GMDPMARRLLWD
-1566 TVMRSRESGKA
+1566 TVMRIRESGKA

-1617 SGYTLVAKMRSDS
+1617 SGYTLIAKMKSDS
-1630 VDSDME
+1630 TDSDME
-1636 QFKNFIKLTFP
+1636 RFKDFINLTFP

-1663 PSENLSWAKV
+1663 PTDNLSWAKV
-1673 FGILEKAKEVYKLE
+1673 FGILEKAKDEYKLE

-1707 IAEDEEND
+1707 RAEDEEND

>member
-6 LLFRQ
+6 LLSRQ
-11 FSLLLWKNYI
+11 FLLLLWKNYI
-21 VKRRLWIVTF
+21 IKRRLWIITF
-31 LEVIL
+31 LEVVL
-36 ELLFAIMLLMFRKYI
+36 ELLFAVMLLMFRKYI
-51 PTEQVAS
+51 PTEKVDS
-58 VSYSVQD
+58 VRFDGYNIQG
-65 IDTLPSFFQDF
+65 IPRFFQT
-76 PSPGSLW
+76 PSWKRSPW
-83 ELVYVPSSNEAVKGI
+83 ELVYVPSNSEVVKRI
-98 AKDVQRT
+98 TRNVQEILR
-105 LGKTIKA
+105 INMKA
-112 RGFTSEQAFDDY
+112 RGFSSEQAFEDY

-139 FEHAFS
+139 FDHTFS
-145 HKFEPIPLKV
+145 HKMEPLPLKV
-155 RYHLR
+155 KYHLR
-160 LSFSPR
+160 FSFSPR
-166 NTIVTGRLFLMPKEP
+166 NTFVAGRLFLMPKEP

-195 PGPRNHLMSDGGNPG
+195 PGPRNHLLSDGGNPG

-224 KAITQYH
+224 RAIIDYH
-231 AKDPVRWLINSVHV
+231 THGHV
-245 VVKRFPFP
+245 DWYIHRIIVNVKRFPFP
-253 HFVSDNFLEFLGQV
+253 RFVSDKFLEFLGQV

-302 GLSNWLFWGSY
+302 GLSNWLFWVSY
-313 FVTFIFSFLIT
+313 FITFICSFLIT
-324 VTLMTMFFFIK
+324 VSLITMFFFIK
-335 IFNQPILRNSEPS
+335 IFNQPILRNSDPS
-348 LVFIFLVCFAISSLF
+348 LVFVFLVCFAVSSLF
-363 FSFMISTF
+363 FGFMISTF

-391 PYLFINSRYNQMSLN
+391 PYLFISSRYNQMSLN

-436 RWDSLMD
+436 HWDSLMD

-471 WYMENV
+471 WYMESV
-477 FPGEYGMPQSWYFF
+477 FPGEYGMPQQWYFF

-499 YPKPHFRK
+499 YPQPTFRR
-507 HIESDNTPRSEYMEA
+507 HIVSDDVQQNEYMEA
-522 EPVGLVAGVQIK
+522 EPVGLVAGIQIK
-534 HLSKV
+534 HLSKA
-539 FVVGNNIKEAVK
+539 FVVGSNIKEAVR

-576 LSMLTGLFPPTSGQ
+576 LSMLTGLYPPTSGQ

-596 EITRDMVQIRKNLG
+596 EITRDMSQIRKNLG

-623 VEEHLYFF
+623 VAEHLYFF
-631 AKLKGFSKKKLK
+631 AMLKGLSRKKLK
-643 GEIDHMLNVFNL
+643 SEIDHMLTIFNL
-655 EEKRNSFTNSLSGGM
+655 EEKRNSFSKSLSGGM

-752 HKYGAGYHLIMVKE
+752 HKYGAGYHLIMVKDPE
-766 PQCNIKKISQLIFRF
+766 CKVKKISQLIYRY
-781 VPNARMESNV
+781 VPNAKMESNV

-802 NAVRFEELFTELETN
+802 NAER
-817 QEKLG
+817 
-822 ISSYGASVTTME
+822 
-834 EVFLKVGKMVDAK
+834 VGKMVDSK
-847 MDLQAVQL
+847 MDLQAIQL

-864 QASRMSLEGDNMGLY
+864 QASRMSLEGDEMGIY
-879 LSDTDDE
+879 LSDTDE
-886 EDKKP
+886 EDKK
-891 DNQEHHEHH
+891 DEKQQHEHH

-933 LILLQILVLLTF
+933 LILLQMLVLLTF
-945 TSILLK
+945 TAILLR

-958 VQDDPKLEMS
+958 VRDDPALEMS
-968 LQPYGR
+968 LKKYGR

-980 VSGNTELSRRFKQ
+980 VSGHTEISRRFREQ
-993 HIQVLLHDE
+993 IQVLLTDE

-1007 LVKGDIEEFLLNG
+1007 MVKGNIEEFLLNG
-1020 RLCSDRCL
+1020 RLCTDRCL
-1028 VAFDVVSGEN
+1028 VAVDIVSR
-1038 KTTITAFFN
+1038 TDRTVITAFFN
-1047 NQAYHSPAAALALV
+1047 NQAYHSPAAAVALV
-1061 DNILHMA
+1061 DNILLVSYSSSRA
-1068 RNGPSTSIKIYNKPQ
+1068 SIRVSNKPQ
-1083 PRSAIKAAREE
+1083 PQSAIKAAREQ

-1130 AKHLQFVSGVRIINF
+1130 AKHLQFVSGVRIVNF
-1145 WLSAFLWDLFNFI
+1145 WLSAFLWDLLNFI
-1158 IPCLLLLVVFKLCD
+1158 IPCLLLLVVFKYCG
-1172 VKAFIDDYH
+1172 VKAFVEDYH
-1181 AADILLIFMLYGWSI
+1181 AADILLIFVLYGWSV
-1196 IPLMYLM
+1196 IPLMYLL

-1219 FNFFSGIISFLFVY
+1219 FNFFSGMISFLFVY
-1233 MAESNVVIMAN
+1233 MAESNVVVMAN
-1244 SSIKAL
+1244 SSIKVL
-1250 DNLFLIFPNHNLGQ
+1250 DTLFLIFPNHNLGQ

-1270 ENYKAQKY
+1270 ENLKAQKY
-1278 CTSVAYTDCEK
+1278 CTSVAARDCEE
-1289 KGITYE
+1289 KGIQYE
-1295 ENIYSWMGHGI
+1295 KNIYSWMGHGI
-1306 GKYVASMALSGFF
+1306 GKYVASMAITGLI

-1328 SQAWKFRNKLSRC
+1328 SQVWKLRNQLSRC
-1341 IFFRCYTNWRK
+1341 IFFRFYTKWRK
-1352 ISHSKKHDN
+1352 AMN
-1361 QRELEDTDVSN
+1361 EAPQPPEDTDVLN
-1372 EKKKIRDYPREAI
+1372 EKKKIRDYPIEAI
-1385 SVMQCPL
+1385 SVMESPL
-1392 ILRDLKKVYY
+1392 ILRDIMKVYY

-1410 DKISFTVMKGECF
+1410 DRISFAVMKGECF

-1448 GDAYFNGC
+1448 GDAYFDGH
-1456 SIRKNIN
+1456 SISKNIK

-1486 IMYMYARLWGI
+1486 MMYMYARLWGI
-1497 PENHIDHYVKNML
+1497 PENHIDRYVKNML

-1549 DEPST
+1549 DEPSS

-1566 TVMRSRESGKA
+1566 TVLRTRESGKA

-1617 SGYTLVAKMRSDS
+1617 SGYTLVAKMKSDS
-1630 VDSDME
+1630 TSSDVE
-1636 QFKNFIKLTFP
+1636 QFKDFIKLTFP
-1647 GRTLKHEH
+1647 GTTLNHEH

-1663 PSENLSWAKV
+1663 PSDNLSWAKV
-1673 FGILEKAKEVYKLE
+1673 FGILEKAKDVYKLE

-1698 VFLSFAEHG
+1698 VFLSFAGQET
-1707 IAEDEEND
+1707 AEDEEND

>member
-1 MGRCS
+1 MGKCN
-6 LLFRQ
+6 LLSRQ
-11 FSLLLWKNYI
+11 FLLLLWKNYI
-21 VKRRLWIVTF
+21 IKKRLWIITF
-31 LEVIL
+31 LEIIL

-51 PTEQVAS
+51 PTEQVDS
-58 VSYSVQD
+58 VSYNIQQ
-65 IDTLPSFFQDF
+65 ITTLPSPFRT
-76 PSPGSLW
+76 PPRKISPW
-83 ELVYVPSSNEAVKGI
+83 ELVYVPSNSEVVKGI
-98 AKDVQRT
+98 TKKVQQA
-105 LGKTIKA
+105 LGTNMKA

-139 FEHAFS
+139 FEHSFS
-145 HKFEPIPLKV
+145 HKMEPLPLKA

-160 LSFSPR
+160 FSFSPR
-166 NTIVTGRLFLMPKEP
+166 NTLVTGRLFLMPKEP

-195 PGPRNHLMSDGGNPG
+195 PGPRNHLLSDGGNPG
-210 YISEGFLAIQHAVD
+210 YISEGFLAVQHAVD
-224 KAITQYH
+224 KAIIQYH
-231 AKDPVRWLINSVHV
+231 GKDFGKWLVNHV
-245 VVKRFPFP
+245 TVKVKRFPFP
-253 HFVSDNFLEFLGQV
+253 RFVSDNFLEFLGRV

-313 FVTFIFSFLIT
+313 FVTFFCSFLIT
-324 VTLMTMFFFIK
+324 ACLMTMFFFIK
-335 IFNQPILRNSEPS
+335 IFNQPILRNSDPS
-348 LVFIFLVCFAISSLF
+348 LMFVFLVCFATSSLF

-391 PYLFINSRYNQMSLN
+391 PYLFISSRYNQMNLS

-413 LSNIAMTLGINLLV
+413 LSNVAMTLGINLLV
-427 KFEVKGDGV
+427 KFEIKGDGV

-448 DDLSFGHVLGMMLCD
+448 DDLSFGHILGMMLCD

-471 WYMENV
+471 WYMESV
-477 FPGEYGMPQSWYFF
+477 FPGEYGMPQPWYFF

-499 YPKPHFRK
+499 YPKPLFRRY
-507 HIESDNTPRSEYMEA
+507 IDSEDVPRSEYMEA

-539 FVVGNNIKEAVK
+539 FVVGSNIKEAVR
-551 DLTLNIYEGQI
+551 DLNLNIYEGQI

-576 LSMLTGLFPPTSGQ
+576 LSMLTGLYPPTSGQ

-623 VEEHLYFF
+623 VSEHLYFF
-631 AKLKGFSKKKLK
+631 AMLKGFSKKKLNN
-643 GEIDHMLNVFNL
+643 EIDRMLNIFNL
-655 EEKRNSFTNSLSGGM
+655 EEKRNAFSNSLSGGM

-683 SKVVMLDEPTSG
+683 SKVVMLDEPTAG

-707 LQQQKSS
+707 LQQQKSR

-766 PQCNIKKISQLIFRF
+766 PQCKIKKISQLIYQY
-781 VPNARMESNV
+781 VPNATMESNV

-802 NAVRFEELFTELETN
+802 NSQRFEELFTALEEN
-817 QEKLG
+817 QKKLG

-834 EVFLKVGKMVDAK
+834 EVFL
-847 MDLQAVQL
+847 
-855 SASNKEFLR
+855 
-864 QASRMSLEGDNMGLY
+864 
-879 LSDTDDE
+879 
-886 EDKKP
+886 
-891 DNQEHHEHH
+891 
-900 YHSVKFNTGIYLYS
+900 
-914 QQFYAMLVKRA
+914 
-925 TFSLRNWK
+925 
-933 LILLQILVLLTF
+933 
-945 TSILLK
+945 
-951 AITFYSE
+951 
-958 VQDDPKLEMS
+958 
-968 LQPYGR
+968 
-974 TIVPFS
+974 
-980 VSGNTELSRRFKQ
+980 
-993 HIQVLLHDE
+993 
-1002 KQVPQ
+1002 
-1007 LVKGDIEEFLLNG
+1007 
-1020 RLCSDRCL
+1020 
-1028 VAFDVVSGEN
+1028 
-1038 KTTITAFFN
+1038 
-1047 NQAYHSPAAALALV
+1047 
-1061 DNILHMA
+1061 
-1068 RNGPSTSIKIYNKPQ
+1068 
-1083 PRSAIKAAREE
+1083 
-1094 YHKGSRGH
+1094 KGSRGH

-1158 IPCLLLLVVFKLCD
+1158 IPCLLLLVVFKFSG
-1172 VKAFIDDYH
+1172 VKAFVDNYH
-1181 AADILLIFMLYGWSI
+1181 AADVLLIFMLYGWSV

-1203 SFLFS
+1203 SFLFT

-1219 FNFFSGIISFLFVY
+1219 FNFFSGMI
-1233 MAESNVVIMAN
+1233 MVVMAN
-1244 SSIKAL
+1244 SSIKTL

-1278 CTSVAYTDCEK
+1278 CTSVASKDCEE
-1289 KGITYE
+1289 KGIEYE
-1295 ENIYSWMGHGI
+1295 KNIYSWEGHGI
-1306 GKYVASMALSGFF
+1306 GKYIASMAISGFI
-1319 FLLLLFLIE
+1319 FLLILFLLE
-1328 SQAWKFRNKLSRC
+1328 SQLWKLRNTLSRC
-1341 IFFRCYTNWRK
+1341 IFFRFYTKWHK
-1352 ISHSKKHDN
+1352 LLS
-1361 QRELEDTDVSN
+1361 
-1372 EKKKIRDYPREAI
+1372 
-1385 SVMQCPL
+1385 L
-1392 ILRDLKKVYY
+1392 ICNHCFFSIIFSGFSQVYY

-1410 DKISFTVMKGECF
+1410 DRISFAVMKGECF

-1448 GDAYFNGC
+1448 GDAFFDGL
-1456 SIRKNIN
+1456 SISKNIK
-1463 TVQRRISYCPQFDAL
+1463 TRRISYCPQFDAL

-1566 TVMRSRESGKA
+1566 TVMRTRESGKA

-1617 SGYTLVAKMRSDS
+1617 SGYTLVAKMQSDS
-1630 VDSDME
+1630 TDADME
-1636 QFKNFIKLTFP
+1636 QFKEFIKCTFP
-1647 GRTLKHEH
+1647 GITLNHEH
-1655 QGMVHYNI
+1655 QGMVQYNI
-1663 PSENLSWAKV
+1663 PSDNLSWAKV
-1673 FGILEKAKEVYKLE
+1673 FGILEKAKDIYKLE

-1698 VFLSFAEHG
+1698 VFLSFAEQG
-1707 IAEDEEND
+1707 TAEDEEND

>member
-1 MGRCS
+1 MGKCN
-6 LLFRQ
+6 LLSRQ
-11 FSLLLWKNYI
+11 FLLLLWKNYI
-21 VKRRLWIVTF
+21 IKKRLWIITF
-31 LEVIL
+31 LEIIL

-51 PTEQVAS
+51 PTEQVDS
-58 VSYSVQD
+58 VSYNIQQ
-65 IDTLPSFFQDF
+65 ITTLPSPFRT
-76 PSPGSLW
+76 PPRKISPW
-83 ELVYVPSSNEAVKGI
+83 ELVYVPSNSEVVKGI
-98 AKDVQRT
+98 TKKVQQA
-105 LGKTIKA
+105 LGTNMKA

-139 FEHAFS
+139 FEHSFS
-145 HKFEPIPLKV
+145 HKMEPLPLKA

-160 LSFSPR
+160 FSFSPR
-166 NTIVTGRLFLMPKEP
+166 NTLVTGRLFLMPKEP

-195 PGPRNHLMSDGGNPG
+195 PGPRNHLLSDGGNPG
-210 YISEGFLAIQHAVD
+210 YISEGFLAVQHAVD
-224 KAITQYH
+224 KAIIQYH
-231 AKDPVRWLINSVHV
+231 GKDFGKWLVNHV
-245 VVKRFPFP
+245 TVKVKRFPFP
-253 HFVSDNFLEFLGQV
+253 RFVSDNFLEFLGRV

-287 VQEKEKQLKE
+287 VQEKENF
-297 YLQMM
+297 
-302 GLSNWLFWGSY
+302 G
-313 FVTFIFSFLIT
+313 FI
-324 VTLMTMFFFIK
+324 
-335 IFNQPILRNSEPS
+335 IFNQPILRNSDPS
-348 LVFIFLVCFAISSLF
+348 LMFVFLVCFATSSLF

-371 FNKANMAVATGG
+371 FNKGESRKFFLA
-383 CIYFITYL
+383 L
-391 PYLFINSRYNQMSLN
+391 PSLSHN
-406 QKLSACL
+406 CL
-413 LSNIAMTLGINLLV
+413 LLYIS
-427 KFEVKGDGV
+427 GDGV

-448 DDLSFGHVLGMMLCD
+448 DDLSFGHILGMMLCD

-471 WYMENV
+471 WYMESV
-477 FPGEYGMPQSWYFF
+477 FPGEYGMPQPWYFF

-499 YPKPHFRK
+499 YPKPLFRRY
-507 HIESDNTPRSEYMEA
+507 IDSEDVPRSEYMEA

-539 FVVGNNIKEAVK
+539 FVVGSNIKEAVR
-551 DLTLNIYEGQI
+551 DLNLNIYEGQI

-576 LSMLTGLFPPTSGQ
+576 LSMLTGLYPPTSGQ

-623 VEEHLYFF
+623 VSEHLYFF
-631 AKLKGFSKKKLK
+631 AMLKGFSKKKLNN
-643 GEIDHMLNVFNL
+643 EIDRMLNIFNL
-655 EEKRNSFTNSLSGGM
+655 EEKRNAFSNSLSGGM

-683 SKVVMLDEPTSG
+683 SKVVMLDEPTAG

-707 LQQQKSS
+707 LQQQKSR

-766 PQCNIKKISQLIFRF
+766 PQCKIKKISQLIYQY
-781 VPNARMESNV
+781 VPNATMESNV

-802 NAVRFEELFTELETN
+802 NSQRFEELFTALEEN
-817 QEKLG
+817 QKKLG

-834 EVFLKVGKMVDAK
+834 EVFLKVGKMVDSK
-847 MDLQAVQL
+847 MDLKAIQL

-864 QASRMSLEGDNMGLY
+864 Q
-879 LSDTDDE
+879 
-886 EDKKP
+886 
-891 DNQEHHEHH
+891 
-900 YHSVKFNTGIYLYS
+900 IYLYS

-945 TSILLK
+945 TAILLR

-958 VQDDPKLEMS
+958 VRDDPALEMN
-968 LQPYGR
+968 LRQYGR

-980 VSGNTELSRRFKQ
+980 ISGTTTLSQKLREY
-993 HIQVLLHDE
+993 IQVLLKDE

-1007 LVKGDIEEFLLNG
+1007 LFLLNG
-1020 RLCSDRCL
+1020 RLCTDRCI
-1028 VAFDVVSGEN
+1028 VAIEIDSRRDR
-1038 KTTITAFFN
+1038 TLITALFN

-1061 DNILHMA
+1061 DNILLMSRVGTRA
-1068 RNGPSTSIKIYNKPQ
+1068 SIQVSNKPQ
-1083 PRSAIKAAREE
+1083 PRSAIKAARET
-1094 YHKGSRGH
+1094 YHNRGH

-1158 IPCLLLLVVFKLCD
+1158 IPCLLLLVVFKFSG
-1172 VKAFIDDYH
+1172 VKAFVDNYH
-1181 AADILLIFMLYGWSI
+1181 AADVLLIFMLYGWSV

-1203 SFLFS
+1203 SFLFT

-1219 FNFFSGIISFLFVY
+1219 FNFFSGMISFLFLL
-1233 MAESNVVIMAN
+1233 SLICNHCFF
-1244 SSIKAL
+1244 SI
-1250 DNLFLIFPNHNLGQ
+1250 IF
-1264 SISGFY
+1264 SGF
-1270 ENYKAQKY
+1270 
-1278 CTSVAYTDCEK
+1278 
-1289 KGITYE
+1289 
-1295 ENIYSWMGHGI
+1295 
-1306 GKYVASMALSGFF
+1306 
-1319 FLLLLFLIE
+1319 
-1328 SQAWKFRNKLSRC
+1328 SQ
-1341 IFFRCYTNWRK
+1341 
-1352 ISHSKKHDN
+1352 
-1361 QRELEDTDVSN
+1361 
-1372 EKKKIRDYPREAI
+1372 
-1385 SVMQCPL
+1385 
-1392 ILRDLKKVYY
+1392 VYY

-1410 DKISFTVMKGECF
+1410 DRISFAVMKGECF

-1448 GDAYFNGC
+1448 GDAFFDGL
-1456 SIRKNIN
+1456 SISKNIK
-1463 TVQRRISYCPQFDAL
+1463 TRRISYCPQFDAL

-1566 TVMRSRESGKA
+1566 TVMRTRESGKA

-1617 SGYTLVAKMRSDS
+1617 SGYTLVAKMQSDS
-1630 VDSDME
+1630 TDADME
-1636 QFKNFIKLTFP
+1636 QFKEFIKCTFP
-1647 GRTLKHEH
+1647 GRTLNHEH
-1655 QGMVHYNI
+1655 QGMVQYNI
-1663 PSENLSWAKV
+1663 PSDNLSWAKV
-1673 FGILEKAKEVYKLE
+1673 FGILEKAKDIYKLE

-1698 VFLSFAEHG
+1698 VFLSFAEQG
-1707 IAEDEEND
+1707 TAEDEEND

>member
-6 LLFRQ
+6 LLSRQ

-21 VKRRLWIVTF
+21 IKRRLWIITF
-31 LEVIL
+31 LEIIL

-58 VSYSVQD
+58 VSYNVQQ
-65 IDTLPSFFQDF
+65 IANLPSFFQT
-76 PSPGSLW
+76 PANQHSPW
-83 ELVYVPSSNEAVKGI
+83 ELVYVPSNSDVVKNIIKTTQKVLGSNM
-98 AKDVQRT
+98 
-105 LGKTIKA
+105 KA
-112 RGFTSEQAFDDY
+112 RGFSSEQAFDDY

-139 FEHAFS
+139 FEHTFS
-145 HKFEPIPLKV
+145 HKWEPLPLKV

-160 LSFSPR
+160 FSFSPR
-166 NTIVTGRLFLMPKEP
+166 NTEPIGKLFLMPKEP
-181 EGWRTALLFPLYPL
+181 EGWHTAYLFPLFPL
-195 PGPRNHLMSDGGNPG
+195 PGPRNHLYSDGGSPG
-210 YISEGFLAIQHAVD
+210 YVSEGFLAIQHALD
-224 KAITQYH
+224 KAIIQYH
-231 AKDPVRWLINSVHV
+231 GKDNWLIDHV
-245 VVKRFPFP
+245 AVNVKRFPFP

-302 GLSNWLFWGSY
+302 GLSSWLLRASY
-313 FVTFIFSFLIT
+313 FITFVCSFLIT
-324 VTLMTMFFFIK
+324 ISLMTMFFFIK
-335 IFNQPILRNSEPS
+335 IFNQPILRNSDPS

-391 PYLFINSRYNQMSLN
+391 PYLFINSRYNQMSLK

-427 KFEVKGDGV
+427 KFEIKGDGV
-436 RWDSLMD
+436 HWNNLMD
-443 TVSIE
+443 EVSIE
-448 DDLSFGHVLGMMLCD
+448 DNLSFGHVLGMMLCD

-477 FPGEYGMPQSWYFF
+477 FPGEYGMPQPWYFF

-499 YPKPHFRK
+499 YPKPLLRR
-507 HIESDNTPRSEYMEA
+507 HIDTEEVSHSEYMEA

-534 HLSKV
+534 HLCKV
-539 FVVGNNIKEAVK
+539 FNFSTSFFQN
-551 DLTLNIYEGQI
+551 LTLNIYEGQI

-576 LSMLTGLFPPTSGQ
+576 LSMLTGLYPPTSGQ

-596 EITRDMVQIRKNLG
+596 EITREMAEIRKNLG
-610 LCPQHDLLFDYLT
+610 LCPQRDLLFDYLT
-623 VEEHLYFF
+623 VSEHLYFF
-631 AKLKGFSKKKLK
+631 AMLKGFSKKNLK
-643 GEIDHMLNVFNL
+643 NEIDHMLNIFNL
-655 EEKRNSFTNSLSGGM
+655 EEKRNAFSNSLSGGM
-670 KRKLSISIALVGD
+670 KRKLSISIALIGD

-734 AIMAKGDLQCCGS
+734 AIMANGDLQCCGS

-766 PQCNIKKISQLIFRF
+766 PQCEIKKISELIYRY
-781 VPNARMESNV
+781 VPNATMESNV

-802 NAVRFEELFTELETN
+802 NAERFEELFTELEEN
-817 QEKLG
+817 QKMLG
-822 ISSYGASVTTME
+822 ISIICGCS
-834 EVFLKVGKMVDAK
+834 
-847 MDLQAVQL
+847 
-855 SASNKEFLR
+855 
-864 QASRMSLEGDNMGLY
+864 
-879 LSDTDDE
+879 
-886 EDKKP
+886 
-891 DNQEHHEHH
+891 QEI
-900 YHSVKFNTGIYLYS
+900 N

-925 TFSLRNWK
+925 TFSVRNWK

-945 TSILLK
+945 TAILLR

-958 VQDDPKLEMS
+958 VRDDPKLEMS
-968 LQPYGR
+968 LQQYGQ
-974 TIVPFS
+974 TIVPYS
-980 VSGNTELSRRFKQ
+980 ISGNTDLSRQLRE
-993 HIQVLLHDE
+993 HIKVLLEDE
-1002 KQVPQ
+1002 RQVPQ
-1007 LVKGDIEEFLLNG
+1007 MVKGKEFLLNG
-1020 RLCSDRCL
+1020 RLCTDRCL
-1028 VAFDVVSGEN
+1028 VAVEIDSQKN
-1038 KTTITAFFN
+1038 KTRITALFN
-1047 NQAYHSPAAALALV
+1047 NQAFHSPAVALALV
-1061 DNILHMA
+1061 DNILLMSRSGTRA
-1068 RNGPSTSIKIYNKPQ
+1068 SIEVSNKPQ

-1145 WLSAFLWDLFNFI
+1145 WLSAFFWDLFNFI
-1158 IPCLLLLVVFKLCD
+1158 IPCLLLLVVFKYCG
-1172 VKAFIDDYH
+1172 VKAFVDDHH
-1181 AADILLIFMLYGWSI
+1181 AADILLIFVLYGWSI

-1219 FNFFSGIISFLFVY
+1219 FNFFSGTISFLFVY
-1233 MAESNVVIMAN
+1233 VAESNGKSDSTYF
-1244 SSIKAL
+1244 SSPFRNICDKRT
-1250 DNLFLIFPNHNLGQ
+1250 FPNR
-1264 SISGFY
+1264 
-1270 ENYKAQKY
+1270 
-1278 CTSVAYTDCEK
+1278 T
-1289 KGITYE
+1289 
-1295 ENIYSWMGHGI
+1295 NIYSWMGHGI
-1306 GKYVASMALSGFF
+1306 GKYIASMAISGLI
-1319 FLLLLFLIE
+1319 FLLMLLLIE
-1328 SQAWKFRNKLSRC
+1328 SQVWKLRNKLSRY
-1341 IFFRCYTNWRK
+1341 IFFRCYTNC
-1352 ISHSKKHDN
+1352 IIFSGFS
-1361 QRELEDTDVSN
+1361 Q
-1372 EKKKIRDYPREAI
+1372 
-1385 SVMQCPL
+1385 
-1392 ILRDLKKVYY
+1392 VYY

-1410 DKISFTVMKGECF
+1410 DSISFAVMKGECF

-1448 GDAYFNGC
+1448 GDAYFDGH
-1456 SIRKNIN
+1456 SINKNIK
-1463 TVQRRISYCPQFDAL
+1463 TRRISYCPQFDAL

-1497 PENHIDHYVKNML
+1497 PENHIDRYVKNML
-1510 KSLLLESNADKL
+1510 KSLLLETNADKL

-1554 GMDPVARRLLWD
+1554 GMDPMARRLLWD
-1566 TVMRSRESGKA
+1566 TVMRIRESGKA

-1617 SGYTLVAKMRSDS
+1617 SGYTLIAKMKSDS
-1630 VDSDME
+1630 TDSDME
-1636 QFKNFIKLTFP
+1636 RFKDFINLTFP

-1663 PSENLSWAKV
+1663 PTDNLSWAKV
-1673 FGILEKAKEVYKLE
+1673 FGILEKAKDEYKLE

-1707 IAEDEEND
+1707 RAEDEEND

>member
-1 MGRCS
+1 MGKCN
-6 LLFRQ
+6 LLSRQ
-11 FSLLLWKNYI
+11 FLLLLWKNYI
-21 VKRRLWIVTF
+21 IKKRLWIITF
-31 LEVIL
+31 LEIIL

-51 PTEQVAS
+51 PTEQVDS
-58 VSYSVQD
+58 VSYNIQQ
-65 IDTLPSFFQDF
+65 ITTLPSPFRT
-76 PSPGSLW
+76 PPRKISPW
-83 ELVYVPSSNEAVKGI
+83 ELVYVPSNSEVVKGI
-98 AKDVQRT
+98 TKKVQQA
-105 LGKTIKA
+105 LGTNMKA

-139 FEHAFS
+139 FEHSFS
-145 HKFEPIPLKV
+145 HKMEPLPLKA

-160 LSFSPR
+160 FSFSPR
-166 NTIVTGRLFLMPKEP
+166 NTLVTGRLFLMPKEP

-195 PGPRNHLMSDGGNPG
+195 PGPRNHLLSDGGNPG
-210 YISEGFLAIQHAVD
+210 YISEGFLAVQHAVD
-224 KAITQYH
+224 KAIIQYH
-231 AKDPVRWLINSVHV
+231 GKDFGKWLVNHV
-245 VVKRFPFP
+245 TVKVKRFPFP
-253 HFVSDNFLEFLGQV
+253 RFVSDNFLEFLGRV

-313 FVTFIFSFLIT
+313 FVTFFCSFLIT
-324 VTLMTMFFFIK
+324 ACLMTMFFFIK
-335 IFNQPILRNSEPS
+335 IFNQPILRNSDPS
-348 LVFIFLVCFAISSLF
+348 LMFVFLVCFATSSLF

-371 FNKANMAVATGG
+371 FN
-383 CIYFITYL
+383 
-391 PYLFINSRYNQMSLN
+391 
-406 QKLSACL
+406 
-413 LSNIAMTLGINLLV
+413 
-427 KFEVKGDGV
+427 KGDGV

-448 DDLSFGHVLGMMLCD
+448 DDLSFGHILGMMLCD

-471 WYMENV
+471 WYMESV
-477 FPGEYGMPQSWYFF
+477 FPGEYGMPQPWYFF

-499 YPKPHFRK
+499 YPKPLFRRY
-507 HIESDNTPRSEYMEA
+507 IDSEDVPRSEYMEA

-539 FVVGNNIKEAVK
+539 FVVGSNIKEAVR
-551 DLTLNIYEGQI
+551 DLNLNIYEGQI

-576 LSMLTGLFPPTSGQ
+576 LSMLTGLYPPTSGQ

-623 VEEHLYFF
+623 VSEHLYFF
-631 AKLKGFSKKKLK
+631 AMLKGFSKKKLNN
-643 GEIDHMLNVFNL
+643 EIDRMLNIFNL
-655 EEKRNSFTNSLSGGM
+655 EEKRNAFSNSLSGGM

-683 SKVVMLDEPTSG
+683 SKVVMLDEPTAG

-707 LQQQKSS
+707 LQQQKSR

-766 PQCNIKKISQLIFRF
+766 PQCKIKKISQLIYQY
-781 VPNARMESNV
+781 VPNATMESNV

-802 NAVRFEELFTELETN
+802 NSQRFEELFTALEEN
-817 QEKLG
+817 QKKLG

-834 EVFLKVGKMVDAK
+834 EVFLKVGKMVDSK
-847 MDLQAVQL
+847 MDLKAIQL

-864 QASRMSLEGDNMGLY
+864 QVSRMSLEGDEMGIY
-879 LSDTDDE
+879 LSDSDE
-886 EDKKP
+886 EK
-891 DNQEHHEHH
+891 NQEEQQQQREHH

-945 TSILLK
+945 TAILLR

-958 VQDDPKLEMS
+958 VRDDPALEMN
-968 LQPYGR
+968 LRQYGR

-980 VSGNTELSRRFKQ
+980 ISGTTTLSQKLREY
-993 HIQVLLHDE
+993 IQVLLKDE

-1007 LVKGDIEEFLLNG
+1007 LVKGNIEEFLLNG
-1020 RLCSDRCL
+1020 RLCTDRCI
-1028 VAFDVVSGEN
+1028 VAIEIDSRRDR
-1038 KTTITAFFN
+1038 TLITALFN

-1061 DNILHMA
+1061 DNILLMSRVGTRA
-1068 RNGPSTSIKIYNKPQ
+1068 SIQVSNKPQ
-1083 PRSAIKAAREE
+1083 PRSAIKAARET
-1094 YHKGSRGH
+1094 YHNRGH

-1158 IPCLLLLVVFKLCD
+1158 IPCLLLLVVFKFSG
-1172 VKAFIDDYH
+1172 VKAFVDNYH
-1181 AADILLIFMLYGWSI
+1181 AADVLLIFMLYGWSV

-1203 SFLFS
+1203 SFLFT

-1219 FNFFSGIISFLFVY
+1219 FNFFSGMI
-1233 MAESNVVIMAN
+1233 MVVMAN
-1244 SSIKAL
+1244 SSIKTL

-1278 CTSVAYTDCEK
+1278 CTSVASKDCEE
-1289 KGITYE
+1289 KGIEYE
-1295 ENIYSWMGHGI
+1295 KNIYSWEGHGI
-1306 GKYVASMALSGFF
+1306 GKYIASMAISGFI
-1319 FLLLLFLIE
+1319 FLLILFLLE
-1328 SQAWKFRNKLSRC
+1328 SQLWKLRNTLSRC
-1341 IFFRCYTNWRK
+1341 IFFRFYTKWHK
-1352 ISHSKKHDN
+1352 LLS
-1361 QRELEDTDVSN
+1361 
-1372 EKKKIRDYPREAI
+1372 
-1385 SVMQCPL
+1385 L
-1392 ILRDLKKVYY
+1392 ICNHCFFSIIFSGFSQVYY

-1410 DKISFTVMKGECF
+1410 DRISFAVMKGECF

-1448 GDAYFNGC
+1448 GDAFFDGL
-1456 SIRKNIN
+1456 SISKNIK
-1463 TVQRRISYCPQFDAL
+1463 TRRISYCPQFDAL

-1566 TVMRSRESGKA
+1566 TVMRTRESGKA

-1617 SGYTLVAKMRSDS
+1617 SGYTLVAKMQSDS
-1630 VDSDME
+1630 TDADME
-1636 QFKNFIKLTFP
+1636 QFKEFIKCTFP
-1647 GRTLKHEH
+1647 GRTLNHEH
-1655 QGMVHYNI
+1655 QGMVQYNI
-1663 PSENLSWAKV
+1663 PSDNLSWAKV
-1673 FGILEKAKEVYKLE
+1673 FGILEKAKDIYKLE

-1698 VFLSFAEHG
+1698 VFLSFAEQG
-1707 IAEDEEND
+1707 TAEDEEND

>member
-1 MGRCS
+1 MGKCN
-6 LLFRQ
+6 LLSRQ
-11 FSLLLWKNYI
+11 FLLLLWKNYI
-21 VKRRLWIVTF
+21 IKKRLWIITF
-31 LEVIL
+31 LEIIL

-51 PTEQVAS
+51 PTEQVDS
-58 VSYSVQD
+58 VSYNIQQ
-65 IDTLPSFFQDF
+65 ITTLPSPFRT
-76 PSPGSLW
+76 PPRKISPW
-83 ELVYVPSSNEAVKGI
+83 ELVYVPSNSEVVKGI
-98 AKDVQRT
+98 TKKVQQA
-105 LGKTIKA
+105 L
-112 RGFTSEQAFDDY
+112 GFTSEQAFDDY

-139 FEHAFS
+139 FEHSFS
-145 HKFEPIPLKV
+145 HKMEPLPLKA

-160 LSFSPR
+160 FSFSPR
-166 NTIVTGRLFLMPKEP
+166 NTLVTGRLFLMPKEP

-195 PGPRNHLMSDGGNPG
+195 PGPRNHLLSDGGNPG
-210 YISEGFLAIQHAVD
+210 YISEGFLAVQHAVD
-224 KAITQYH
+224 KAIIQYH
-231 AKDPVRWLINSVHV
+231 GKDFGKWLVNHV
-245 VVKRFPFP
+245 TVKVKRFPFP
-253 HFVSDNFLEFLGQV
+253 RFVSDNFLEFLGRV

-313 FVTFIFSFLIT
+313 FVTFFCSFLIT
-324 VTLMTMFFFIK
+324 ACLMTMFFFIK
-335 IFNQPILRNSEPS
+335 IFNQPILRNSDPS
-348 LVFIFLVCFAISSLF
+348 LMFVFLVCFATSSLF

-391 PYLFINSRYNQMSLN
+391 PYLFISSRYNQMNLS

-413 LSNIAMTLGINLLV
+413 LSNVAMTLGINLLV
-427 KFEVKGDGV
+427 KFEIKGDGV

-448 DDLSFGHVLGMMLCD
+448 DDLSFGHILGMMLCD

-471 WYMENV
+471 WYMESV
-477 FPGEYGMPQSWYFF
+477 FPGEYGMPQPWYFF
-491 LKRSYWYG
+491 LKVSSERSYWYG
-499 YPKPHFRK
+499 YPKPLFRRY
-507 HIESDNTPRSEYMEA
+507 IDSEDVPRSEYMEA

-539 FVVGNNIKEAVK
+539 FVVGSNIKEAVR
-551 DLTLNIYEGQI
+551 DLNLNIYEGQI

-576 LSMLTGLFPPTSGQ
+576 LSMLTGLYPPTSGQ

-623 VEEHLYFF
+623 VSEHLYFF
-631 AKLKGFSKKKLK
+631 AMLKGFSKKKLNN
-643 GEIDHMLNVFNL
+643 EIDRMLNIFNL
-655 EEKRNSFTNSLSGGM
+655 EEKRNAFSNSLSGGM

-683 SKVVMLDEPTSG
+683 SKVVMLDEPTAG

-707 LQQQKSS
+707 LQQQKSR

-766 PQCNIKKISQLIFRF
+766 PQCKIKKISQLIYQY
-781 VPNARMESNV
+781 VPNATMESNV

-802 NAVRFEELFTELETN
+802 NSQRFEELFTALEEN
-817 QEKLG
+817 QKKLG

-834 EVFLKVGKMVDAK
+834 EVFL
-847 MDLQAVQL
+847 
-855 SASNKEFLR
+855 N
-864 QASRMSLEGDNMGLY
+864 
-879 LSDTDDE
+879 
-886 EDKKP
+886 
-891 DNQEHHEHH
+891 
-900 YHSVKFNTGIYLYS
+900 

-945 TSILLK
+945 TAILLR

-958 VQDDPKLEMS
+958 VRDDPALEMN
-968 LQPYGR
+968 LRQYGR

-980 VSGNTELSRRFKQ
+980 ISGTTTLSQKLREY
-993 HIQVLLHDE
+993 IQVLLKDE

-1007 LVKGDIEEFLLNG
+1007 LVKGNIEEFLLNG
-1020 RLCSDRCL
+1020 RLCTDRCI
-1028 VAFDVVSGEN
+1028 VAIEIDSRRDR
-1038 KTTITAFFN
+1038 TLITALFN

-1061 DNILHMA
+1061 DNILLMSRVGTRA
-1068 RNGPSTSIKIYNKPQ
+1068 SIQVSNKPQ
-1083 PRSAIKAAREE
+1083 PRSAIKAARET
-1094 YHKGSRGH
+1094 YHN
-1102 EIAFSLF
+1102 LF

-1158 IPCLLLLVVFKLCD
+1158 IPCLLLLFSG
-1172 VKAFIDDYH
+1172 VKAFVDNYH
-1181 AADILLIFMLYGWSI
+1181 AADVLLIFMLYGWSV

-1203 SFLFS
+1203 SFLFT

-1219 FNFFSGIISFLFVY
+1219 FNFFS
-1233 MAESNVVIMAN
+1233 VVVMAN
-1244 SSIKAL
+1244 SSIKTL

-1278 CTSVAYTDCEK
+1278 CTSVASKDCEE
-1289 KGITYE
+1289 KGIEYE
-1295 ENIYSWMGHGI
+1295 KNIYSWEGHGI
-1306 GKYVASMALSGFF
+1306 GKYIASMAISGFI
-1319 FLLLLFLIE
+1319 FLLILFLLE
-1328 SQAWKFRNKLSRC
+1328 SQLWKLRNTLSRC
-1341 IFFRCYTNWRK
+1341 IFFRFYTKWHK
-1352 ISHSKKHDN
+1352 LLS
-1361 QRELEDTDVSN
+1361 
-1372 EKKKIRDYPREAI
+1372 
-1385 SVMQCPL
+1385 L
-1392 ILRDLKKVYY
+1392 ICNHCFFSIIFSGFSQVYY

-1410 DKISFTVMKGECF
+1410 DRISFAVMKGECF

-1448 GDAYFNGC
+1448 GDAFFDGL
-1456 SIRKNIN
+1456 SISKNIK

-1566 TVMRSRESGKA
+1566 TVMRTRESGKA

-1617 SGYTLVAKMRSDS
+1617 SGYTLVAKMQSDS
-1630 VDSDME
+1630 TDADME
-1636 QFKNFIKLTFP
+1636 QFKEFIKCTFP
-1647 GRTLKHEH
+1647 GRTLNHEH
-1655 QGMVHYNI
+1655 QGMVQYNI
-1663 PSENLSWAKV
+1663 PSDNLSWAKV
-1673 FGILEKAKEVYKLE
+1673 FGILEKAKDIYKLE

-1698 VFLSFAEHG
+1698 VFLSFAEQG
-1707 IAEDEEND
+1707 TAEDEEND